1 MVVLFLSKYIDTLA
15 KSYFNPTTFC
25 IQQWRIVNDSKRH
38 QSYADS
44 LLLGT
49 LANINNATQWQIVYI
64 WLKGCILLYSLTMLL
79 TNIFQ
84 IDKYF
89 PNCGIVQC
97 CRVTTMNCVH
107 RDFLSGL
114 LAFILHLPCLFSIG
128 KFIMTISSTSQW
140 YCFCFLVMVLFWISL
155 LMFPVAARFTITH
168 FPILSNGISIS
179 KFLPSARLLARL
191 PLSLKL
197 THQFFILHGHCC

>member
-1 MVVLFLSKYIDTLA
+1 MANSVQLIKRQTLYFALFTYNVV
-15 KSYFNPTTFC
+15 KSQTF
-25 IQQWRIVNDSKRH
+25 
-38 QSYADS
+38 
-44 LLLGT
+44 
-49 LANINNATQWQIVYI
+49 
-64 WLKGCILLYSLTMLL
+64 
-79 TNIFQ
+79 
-84 IDKYF
+84 DKYF

-97 CRVTTMNCVH
+97 CRVATMNCVH

-114 LAFILHLPCLFSIG
+114 LAFILHMPCLFSIG
-128 KFIMTISSTSQW
+128 KFIMTISSTSQL